1 VRVRAVF
8 VTLFGSLL
16 FAAEVAAMAGAPA
29 SLVLEGEKVFA
40 RCQACHSLE
49 RNRTGPRLCGVVGRP
64 AGSVPNFRYSKSLGA
79 TGFAWSE
86 EKLHAFIED
95 PRGTVPGTFM
105 GYAGVKDAD
114 ERNALLAFLISAASS
129 QTCAE

>member
-1 VRVRAVF
+1 
-8 VTLFGSLL
+8 
-16 FAAEVAAMAGAPA
+16 MAGAPA

-64 AGSVPNFRYSKSLGA
+64 AGSVSNFRYSKSLGA
-79 TGFAWSE
+79 AGFAWSE

-105 GYAGVKDAD
+105 GYAGVKDEN
-114 ERNALLAFLISAASS
+114 ERRALLAFLAHATLTAA
-129 QTCAE
+129 CAE